1 VRIGIDATPLLGEQ
15 TGVGTYTSRLLSQ
28 LQAGWTD
35 DFVATAFTW
44 RGRSSLSD
52 VVPAGVEVTARPA
65 PARLLRAVWG
75 RDWRLPVELLSGPLD
90 VFHATNFVLPPTR
103 HAAAVLTVHDLAFL
117 RHPETVSAASQAY
130 RHLVPLGVARAD
142 VILTPSAAVADQLS
156 DAYAGAGDRILVTP
170 LGVEPAWFDAVPADR
185 EWLRQLGITGPYVVA
200 VGTREPRK
208 NLAALV
214 AAYRELL
221 RQSDDVPDLVFAGG
235 RGWGDLLST
244 ADVPPDRL
252 HMTGYLPLPDLRRL
266 VAGASL
272 LAFPSRD
279 EGFGLPPL
287 EALACGIPVVAND
300 IPVLREVLGTEAVWC
315 DADDASA
322 FAQALRDAVS
332 DPSGT
337 AASRRAHAARFTWRR
352 CAEVTYEGYRQA
364 VAARR

>member
-1 VRIGIDATPLLGEQ
+1 V
-15 TGVGTYTSRLLSQ
+15 
-28 LQAGWTD
+28 
-35 DFVATAFTW
+35 
-44 RGRSSLSD
+44 
-52 VVPAGVEVTARPA
+52 
-65 PARLLRAVWG
+65 
-75 RDWRLPVELLSGPLD
+75 RLPVELLSGPLD

-103 HAAAVLTVHDLAFL
+103 RAAAVLTVHDLAYL
-117 RHPETVSAASQAY
+117 RHPDTVSAASLAY

-142 VILTPSAAVADQLS
+142 VIFTPSTAVADQLS
-156 DAYAGAGDRILVTP
+156 DAYAGVGDRILVTP
-170 LGVEPAWFDAVPADR
+170 LGVEPAWFDAVPAHR
-185 EWLRQLGITGPYVVA
+185 EWLRQLGITRPYIVA

-214 AAYRELL
+214 DAYRELL

-235 RGWGDLLST
+235 RGWGDLLIT
-244 ADVPPDRL
+244 AGVPPDRL
-252 HMTGYLPLPDLRRL
+252 HPTGYLPLDDLRRL

-300 IPVLREVLGTEAVWC
+300 IPVLREVLGTEAIWC

-322 FAQALRDAVS
+322 FAQALRDALS
-332 DPSGT
+332 DPPGT

-352 CAEVTYEGYRQA
+352 CAELTYEGYRRA
-364 VAARR
+364 AAARR